1 MHAMCLHGMRS
12 SCGMLQVH
20 VIVFWCIWCFLYH
33 LFDDFCWFL
42 LIFVTLFIY
51 LDYYKK
57 NMKTFNLI
65 GWSSMNRHI
74 KYHIGTILGY
84 MWYMWFNM
92 GIAYNHDT
100 LIAHSTQTSYYN
112 WLFNCYLYV
121 KIAGLIF
128 TLLNCFITL
137 KLKFSLNT
145 TFVDWVI
152 FCFSKR
158 SCNMSVFC
166 PFITPFME
174 SVYNILIAY
183 LYNFSI

>member
-1 MHAMCLHGMRS
+1 MNDILAFLRFYSKLFVYVLYIFIYISISIYMCLSMF
-12 SCGMLQVH
+12 SCVSA
-20 VIVFWCIWCFLYH
+20 VSI
-33 LFDDFCWFL
+33 
-42 LIFVTLFIY
+42 LFIRRY
-51 LDYYKK
+51 
-57 NMKTFNLI
+57 LI

-100 LIAHSTQTSYYN
+100 LIAHRTQTSYYN
-112 WLFNCYLYV
+112 WLFNWYLYV

-128 TLLNCFITL
+128 TLLNSFITL

-145 TFVDWVI
+145 TFVDLVI
-152 FCFSKR
+152 FCFYKR
-158 SCNMSVFC
+158 SCNMSVFS

>member
-1 MHAMCLHGMRS
+1 M
-12 SCGMLQVH
+12 V
-20 VIVFWCIWCFLYH
+20 W
-33 LFDDFCWFL
+33 
-42 LIFVTLFIY
+42 
-51 LDYYKK
+51 
-57 NMKTFNLI
+57 I
-65 GWSSMNRHI
+65 GILSTI
-74 KYHIGTILGY
+74 LGPILGY

-92 GIAYNHDT
+92 GIAYNHET

-145 TFVDWVI
+145 TFVDFVI

-158 SCNMSVFC
+158 SCNMSVFSRLLHHLWRVYT
-166 PFITPFME
+166 ILW
-174 SVYNILIAY
+174 SHIYKILVYNNMYLLIE
-183 LYNFSI
+183 

>member
-1 MHAMCLHGMRS
+1 MYFG
-12 SCGMLQVH
+12 
-20 VIVFWCIWCFLYH
+20 VFWCFLYH

-42 LIFVTLFIY
+42 SLYLFIY
-51 LDYYKK
+51 T
-57 NMKTFNLI
+57 TFCVSAVSILFIRRYLI

-112 WLFNCYLYV
+112 WLFNWYLYV

-145 TFVDWVI
+145 TFVDLRF

-158 SCNMSVFC
+158 SCNMSVFS

>member
-1 MHAMCLHGMRS
+1 MHCTFL
-12 SCGMLQVH
+12 CGTYFGPTIPIH
-20 VIVFWCIWCFLYH
+20 AIKFL
-33 LFDDFCWFL
+33 
-42 LIFVTLFIY
+42 
-51 LDYYKK
+51 
-57 NMKTFNLI
+57 TF
-65 GWSSMNRHI
+65 MNTRI
-74 KYHIGTILGY
+74 
-84 MWYMWFNM
+84 NM
-92 GIAYNHDT
+92 GIAYNHKT

>member
-1 MHAMCLHGMRS
+1 MYYIYLYIYATYVLVYLSMF
-12 SCGMLQVH
+12 SCISAVS
-20 VIVFWCIWCFLYH
+20 I
-33 LFDDFCWFL
+33 
-42 LIFVTLFIY
+42 LFIRRY
-51 LDYYKK
+51 
-57 NMKTFNLI
+57 LI

-74 KYHIGTILGY
+74 KYHIGTYTWHICDL
-84 MWYMWFNM
+84 MWFNM
-92 GIAYNHDT
+92 GIACNHKT
-100 LIAHSTQTSYYN
+100 LIAHRTQTSYYN

>member
-1 MHAMCLHGMRS
+1 MSVKRMYRHVPNILPRCAARLTS
-12 SCGMLQVH
+12 SWITG
-20 VIVFWCIWCFLYH
+20 
-33 LFDDFCWFL
+33 L
-42 LIFVTLFIY
+42 LS
-51 LDYYKK
+51 
-57 NMKTFNLI
+57 NLI
-65 GWSSMNRHI
+65 AMFPICYLLWSNNTKPSYQISPFHGWHTRE
-74 KYHIGTILGY
+74 TTWL
-84 MWYMWFNM
+84 FNM

-112 WLFNCYLYV
+112 WLFNWYLYV

-128 TLLNCFITL
+128 TLLNSFITL

-145 TFVDWVI
+145 TFVKLLF
-152 FCFSKR
+152 FCFSKQQ
-158 SCNMSVFC
+158 CNMSVFS